1 MISGHRNSPYCFGK
15 PLDFDT
21 RERSWATVIVFSKP
35 IKLLNRSV
43 AAYMKKNS
51 QWCQKEEMNE
61 LCSKPK
67 VTSIKKGI
75 RVLRINGLIL
85 NLELNPKSLKSK
97 KALGFH
103 VIGVA
108 WIWTP

>member
-1 MISGHRNSPYCFGK
+1 
-15 PLDFDT
+15 
-21 RERSWATVIVFSKP
+21 
-35 IKLLNRSV
+35 
-43 AAYMKKNS
+43 
-51 QWCQKEEMNE
+51 MNE

-108 WIWTP
+108 